1 MTEMNGG
8 QAIVRTLKQYGV
20 DTVFGLPGVQLDPI
34 FDAFYDER
42 ESISVLHTRHE
53 QAAAYMAFGYAQS
66 TGKVGVCLVVPGPGL
81 LNTTAALS
89 TAYAV
94 NAPVLCLS
102 GQIPANSIDKGFGL
116 LHEIPNPLDMIRSVT
131 KWAARIDHPSDVPS
145 LMREAFKQLRTNRP
159 RPVELEMAMDIM
171 NSRGEV
177 ELLAPPASYPSP
189 DPDPELIEKAARLL
203 AKAINPMI
211 FVGGGIFGSEEELLR
226 LAETLQAPVVM
237 SSSGRGAVSDRNYL
251 AHTIVSGR
259 DMVSGA
265 DVVLAVGTRFFY
277 PQRVWG
283 INSSPVKIVRV
294 DIDPEE
300 IARYSEPAVGIVSD
314 AKKALGQLIRRIE
327 HHTGPRKSREAE
339 LMAVKERA
347 AEVLLQFQPQASFA
361 RVIREEL
368 PEDGILVNEMTQVGY
383 FANVG
388 FPFYK
393 PRTFI
398 TPGYQ
403 GTLGFGFATA
413 LGVQVGNPDR
423 KVISIN
429 GDGGFMYN
437 VQELSTAVQHKIPV
451 VTIVFNDDA
460 FGNVKRYQREKFDGR
475 MIACDLSNPD
485 FMKLADSFGV
495 AGLRA
500 KTPEDLRV
508 AIREGFDSNH
518 PTVIEVPVGEMP
530 SIWPFMFSRPL
541 PYS

>member
-81 LNTTAALS
+81 LNTTAARS

-339 LMAVKERA
+339 LTAAKERA